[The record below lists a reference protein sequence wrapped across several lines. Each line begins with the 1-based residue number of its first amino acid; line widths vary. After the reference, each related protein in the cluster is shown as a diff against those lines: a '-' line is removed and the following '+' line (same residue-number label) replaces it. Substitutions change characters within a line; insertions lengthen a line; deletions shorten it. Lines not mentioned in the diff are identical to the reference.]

1 MLLTE
6 MGTEYKYSGVYI
18 ITNTINNKVYV
29 GQAQDLYIRTKHHI
43 SDERNPLLKK
53 AFKKY
58 GLDKFTI
65 NVLEQC
71 EIEKLDDREQYW
83 MDYYEVTDRNK
94 GYNICPIAGSTRGVK
109 KSQEERKQMS
119 ERASQ
124 RIGALNPFYGKE
136 HSEETK
142 EKIRKRKLNQ
152 KVSEETKLKL
162 SQAHT
167 GKKFSEERKM
177 AISRGLKGKK
187 RTKEHCEHISES
199 RKGISMSDEQ
209 KKSISK
215 TIREKIDKGEIDY
228 SGRYKKVKQ
237 IDRNTNEVL
246 NIFESIDAVA
256 KYLGRKDANHVSD
269 VCKHKPNHNTA
280 YGYKWEYAD

>member
-6 MGTEYKYSGVYI
+6 MGTEYKYSGIYI
-18 ITNTINNKVYV
+18 ITNTINDKVYV

-65 NVLEQC
+65 NVLEKC

-83 MDYYEVTDRNK
+83 MDYYEVTNKDK

-124 RIGALNPFYGKE
+124 RIGDLNPFYGKE

-177 AISRGLKGKK
+177 AISKGLKGKK
-187 RTKEHCEHISES
+187 RTKEHGKHISES
-199 RKGISMSDEQ
+199 KMGSTLSEEH
-209 KKSISK
+209 KASISK

-228 SGRYKKVKQ
+228 SDRYRKVNQ
-237 IDRNTNEVL
+237 IDKKTNEVL
-246 NIFESIDAVA
+246 NTFESISEVA

-269 VCKHKPNHNTA
+269 VCKHKEHCKTA

>member
-6 MGTEYKYSGVYI
+6 MGTEYKYSGIYI
-18 ITNTINNKVYV
+18 ITNTINDKVYV

-65 NVLEQC
+65 NVLEKC

-83 MDYYEVTDRNK
+83 MDYYEVTNMDK

-124 RIGALNPFYGKE
+124 RIGDLNPFYGKH
-136 HSEETK
+136 HSDDAK
-142 EKIRKRKLNQ
+142 EKIRQKKIGQVVSDETKRKI
-152 KVSEETKLKL
+152 
-162 SQAHT
+162 SQRHT
-167 GKKFSEERKM
+167 GEKFSEERKM
-177 AISRGLKGKK
+177 AISKALKGKDK
-187 RTKEHCEHISES
+187 TKEHGKHISES
-199 RKGISMSDEQ
+199 KIGSTLSEEH
-209 KKSISK
+209 KVSISK

-228 SGRYKKVKQ
+228 SDRYRKVNQ
-237 IDRNTNEVL
+237 IDKKTNEVL
-246 NIFESIDAVA
+246 NTFESISEVA

-269 VCKHKPNHNTA
+269 VCKHKEHCKTA